1 MSKNMGLGAFIVAH
15 LERSNALPMVN
26 LTDLTAVCQKEY
38 STTTRKDVAGMMAYL
53 ARRPENGISLTGR
66 KGYYAWAG
74 AKRVNGAAT
83 DPAKVAIEN
92 LLDAMAKAEPVLR
105 RWSKI
110 QAALDSINDGA

>member
-1 MSKNMGLGAFIVAH
+1 MGAYIVAH
-15 LERSNALPMVN
+15 LESTNALPMVN
-26 LTDLTAVCQKEY
+26 LTDLTKTCQKEFP
-38 STTTRKDVAGMMAYL
+38 TTSRKDVAGMMAYL
-53 ARRPENGISLTGR
+53 ARNPGSGINLTGR
-66 KGYYAWAG
+66 KGWYAWGG
-74 AKRVNGAAT
+74 AKRVNGST

>member
-1 MSKNMGLGAFIVAH
+1 MSKNIGMGAFIVAH
-15 LERSNALPMVN
+15 LDKTNALPLVSLAA
-26 LTDLTAVCQKEY
+26 LTSVCQKEY
-38 STTTRKDVAGMMAYL
+38 PTTARKDVAGMMAYL
-53 ARRPENGISLTGR
+53 ARNPGSGISLTGR
-66 KGYYAWAG
+66 RGYYAWSAPR
-74 AKRVNGAAT
+74 RVNVAS